1 MHVWHII
8 DFLNDQYQI
17 SMHACLHYCSSNQ
30 VKSFFND
37 WWRRLATSFQSDR
50 IFLDTN
56 LSLEA
61 LCGTTGGTYSSRVFR
76 PVMTNDRYFYTI

>member
-37 WWRRLATSFQSDR
+37 WWRGLATSFQSDR

-56 LSLEA
+56 LISL
-61 LCGTTGGTYSSRVFR
+61 Y
-76 PVMTNDRYFYTI
+76 DWQ